1 MRASNIYVNI
11 SHAWFY
17 MLTNLLYPGDREESP
32 DQLLALP
39 HPLRGQR
46 GGRDREKRRLGFRGD
61 GLADESFPL

>member
-1 MRASNIYVNI
+1 MVSEDGY
-11 SHAWFY
+11 
-17 MLTNLLYPGDREESP
+17 LLYPGDREESP